1 MTVPLLP
8 SGTKSSSSLVSLGET
23 KKGMNFGSVP
33 GRRLEILNLLNILRA
48 ASVWV
53 KK

>member
-1 MTVPLLP
+1 MPLLP
-8 SGTKSSSSLVSLGET
+8 SGMKSSSSLVSLGET

-33 GRRLEILNLLNILRA
+33 GRRLETLNLLTKLRVE
-48 ASVWV
+48 SVWV